1 MSTTVPTDGGCLRT
15 ADRRHPYQC
24 GANGVVILAQAAI
37 RDAFKEMMGRK
48 WGGMWLNAAQM
59 AV

>member
-1 MSTTVPTDGGCLRT
+1 MAAACATRIAAP
-15 ADRRHPYQC
+15 HQC
-24 GANGVVILAQAAI
+24 GANSGVILAQAAI
-37 RDAFKEMMGRK
+37 RDAFKEIMGRN